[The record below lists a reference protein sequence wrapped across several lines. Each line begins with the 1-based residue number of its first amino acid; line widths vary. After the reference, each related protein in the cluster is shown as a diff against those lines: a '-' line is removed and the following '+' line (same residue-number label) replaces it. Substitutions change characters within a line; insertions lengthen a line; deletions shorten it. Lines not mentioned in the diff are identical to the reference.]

1 MSTILEVL
9 GPTIQH
15 LTELSEDREFCLMK
29 GEVPPGVIVPLH
41 SHADHETFFV
51 LSGELEAYSGESW
64 KIVRTGDTV
73 DLPGNMKHA
82 WRNSSNE
89 TVKLLIATTVKL
101 GEFFNE
107 IGRPVDSVRPGPP
120 EPAVLQNFIEKSLA
134 YGYWI
139 GTPEDNAV
147 IGIKLG

>member
-1 MSTILEVL
+1 
-9 GPTIQH
+9 
-15 LTELSEDREFCLMK
+15 MK

-41 SHADHETFFV
+41 SHAENETFFV
-51 LSGELEAYSGESW
+51 LSGELEAYPGESW
-64 KIVRTGDTV
+64 KIVRAGDTV

-89 TVKLLIATTVKL
+89 TVKLLIATAVKL